1 MKFNLFLKK
10 KEVLLYIRNIL
21 SNELYTRFLLVNYNL
36 YRR

>member
-1 MKFNLFLKK
+1 MKFSLFLKK
-10 KEVLLYIRNIL
+10 NEVLLYIRNIL